1 MSKSLTMLVHLD
13 NLAMRK
19 STNGEFIALDVSIM
33 GYGDL
38 TEKKCVQYIDEAIGR
53 GEFMIAAQWD
63 DIVDPEEIFVKT
75 NSIDTC
81 WAGFKRTRS
90 TSVGDLVVKIIKI
103 GSVEIYEVLLCAGI
117 GWQQIKIDLEKH
129 FGSLN
134 SFQSK
139 ANERDT
145 VFYSTGE
152 TV

>member
-1 MSKSLTMLVHLD
+1 MKKSVTMLVHMD
-13 NLAMRK
+13 NRAMSK
-19 STNGEFIALDVSIM
+19 STNNKFNALDVGIM
-33 GYGDL
+33 GIEPF
-38 TEKKCVQYIDEAIGR
+38 TEEKCIQYIDDAIGR

-129 FGSLN
+129 FGSLDN
-134 SFQSK
+134 FLSK
-139 ANERDT
+139 ANEKDT